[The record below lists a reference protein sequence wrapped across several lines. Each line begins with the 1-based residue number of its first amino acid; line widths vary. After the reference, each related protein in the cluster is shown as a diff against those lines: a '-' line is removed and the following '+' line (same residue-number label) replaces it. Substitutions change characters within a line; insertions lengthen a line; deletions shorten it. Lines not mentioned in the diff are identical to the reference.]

1 MIYSCCYYRRYCS
14 YIVLLSIFFNIA
26 TMFVMVIAIPVAI
39 LAIIMTLRNLAFCE
53 GQKLLRSSATYLKPL
68 VVGKKTIWVS

>member
-1 MIYSCCYYRRYCS
+1 
-14 YIVLLSIFFNIA
+14 
-26 TMFVMVIAIPVAI
+26 MFMVIAIPVAI

-68 VVGKKTIWVS
+68 AVGNKTIWVSQDT